1 MQRIYSAISG
11 VSDIRKINQMIR
23 NEVKRAKSRKELTEL
38 HKRSSYLVTLTF
50 SPAWKEGFRGK
61 IAQMRSAAKEE
72 FAKTARAINSRCRQ
86 LGIEPNYDTKWGS
99 GRR

>member
-61 IAQMRSAAKEE
+61 IAQMRTAAKEE

-86 LGIEPNYDTKWGS
+86 LGLEPNYDTKWGS
-99 GRR
+99 GR

>member
-11 VSDIRKINQMIR
+11 VSDIRKINKMIR

-61 IAQMRSAAKEE
+61 IAQMRTAAKEE

-86 LGIEPNYDTKWGS
+86 LGLEPNYDTKWGS

>member
-50 SPAWKEGFRGK
+50 SPAWKEAFRGK
-61 IAQMRSAAKEE
+61 IAQMRTAAKEE

>member
-23 NEVKRAKSRKELTEL
+23 NEVKRAKSRKALTEL

-61 IAQMRSAAKEE
+61 IAQMRSVAKEE

>member
-72 FAKTARAINSRCRQ
+72 FTKTARAINSRCRQ

>member
-23 NEVKRAKSRKELTEL
+23 NEVKRAKSRKALTEL

>member
-86 LGIEPNYDTKWGS
+86 LGIEPNYDMKWGS

>member
-11 VSDIRKINQMIR
+11 VSDIRKINKMIR

-61 IAQMRSAAKEE
+61 IAQMRTAAKEE

-86 LGIEPNYDTKWGS
+86 LGLEPNYDTKWGS
-99 GRR
+99 GR

>member
-38 HKRSSYLVTLTF
+38 HKRSSYLVTLTH

-61 IAQMRSAAKEE
+61 IAQMRTAAKEE

>member
-99 GRR
+99 

>member
-61 IAQMRSAAKEE
+61 IAQMRTAAKEE
-72 FAKTARAINSRCRQ
+72 FAKTARTINSRCRQ

>member
-61 IAQMRSAAKEE
+61 IAQMRRVAKEE
-72 FAKTARAINSRCRQ
+72 FAKTARAINSRSMQ